1 MSNNYNLALK
11 LDLDGVYI
19 PSFNSDLKHL
29 NYPKK
34 KNFIVL
40 GSAHNIKEIRIKEMQ
55 KVDAIFIASLFNEK
69 KNFLGINK
77 FLNLIKF
84 TKIKIIALGGINDKN
99 LNKLPLLNINGY
111 AGISFFAAKKNG
123 PTIS

>member
-1 MSNNYNLALK
+1 MLFLFHHYL
-11 LDLDGVYI
+11 I
-19 PSFNSDLKHL
+19 
-29 NYPKK
+29 KK
-34 KNFIVL
+34 KNL
-40 GSAHNIKEIRIKEMQ
+40 
-55 KVDAIFIASLFNEK
+55 
-69 KNFLGINK
+69 LGINK

-84 TKIKIIALGGINDKN
+84 TKKKIIALGGINDKN